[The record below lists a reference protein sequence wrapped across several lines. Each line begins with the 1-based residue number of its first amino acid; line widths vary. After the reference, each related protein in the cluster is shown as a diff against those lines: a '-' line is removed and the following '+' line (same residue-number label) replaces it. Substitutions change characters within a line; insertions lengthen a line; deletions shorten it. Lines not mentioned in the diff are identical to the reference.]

1 MKPLLLAAVLVAAF
15 AAAVPGA
22 QAQFN
27 PPGGPMQKIDVR
39 AGNASDG
46 HANSG
51 QPGWLD
57 ASASESG
64 IDASGDPFHSA
75 TSASTRLGP
84 GHLSGSLAASVSGS
98 GTSSASLSAYQTDA
112 LTFSRKDGGSD
123 NALVIH
129 YNIVIAGGT
138 SASMTRGA
146 DGSSGPGGQSGGAQ
160 AGSLDWTFVH
170 QLDGF
175 YTTSWDS
182 TTTLTHDGSVATA
195 SHWNVGA
202 IGNVYAVYTFA
213 AAISAGRAMDMD
225 FYLEMNSRLNAIGP
239 SATGTMTADAPTIYW
254 GGISQVTDWYGR
266 VVDYAVT
273 SASGFNYALSAV
285 PSPAPEPST
294 WAMLLAGV
302 AVLAGR
308 GRSISRMRRGAVGP
322 SASMV

>member
-1 MKPLLLAAVLVAAF
+1 
-15 AAAVPGA
+15 
-22 QAQFN
+22 
-27 PPGGPMQKIDVR
+27 MQQIDVR
-39 AGNASDG
+39 AGNAADG
-46 HANSG
+46 RSNG
-51 QPGWLD
+51 GDPGWLN
-57 ASASESG
+57 ASASDSG
-64 IDASGDPFHSA
+64 IDASGDAFRSA

-98 GTSSASLSAYQTDA
+98 GSSSASLSAYQTDA
-112 LTFSRKDGGSD
+112 LTFSRNDGGFD
-123 NALVIH
+123 DALVIH

-138 SASMTRGA
+138 SASMKPGA
-146 DGSSGPGGQSGGAQ
+146 SGAGGPDGGAP
-160 AGSLDWTFVH
+160 AGTLDWTFVH

-182 TTTLTHDGSVATA
+182 TTTLAHDGSVATA

-213 AAISAGRAMDMD
+213 AAITAGRAMDMD
-225 FYLEMNSRLNAIGP
+225 FYLEMNSRLNAAGP
-239 SATGTMTADAPTIYW
+239 AATGTMSADAPTIYW

-266 VVDYAVT
+266 VVDYSVT

-294 WAMLLAGV
+294 WVMLLAGL
-302 AVLAGR
+302 AGLAMLAGR

-322 SASMV
+322 AASMV